1 MSNDLTLLKH
11 NYFRSGKHLPQERIV
26 LLNPNQ
32 IKYEFLAIEERI
44 NRKIPTPAGVTNIPQ
59 GLDEE
64 ADKMV
69 GDMLRQEEQR
79 KAMLRAKQRELER
92 EFPAIDIREKPL
104 VPVPSTRPTLVKS
117 GKGVI
122 INQ

>member
-1 MSNDLTLLKH
+1 M
-11 NYFRSGKHLPQERIV
+11 
-26 LLNPNQ
+26 LNPNQ

-69 GDMLRQEEQR
+69 ATMLREQEER
-79 KAMLRAKQRELER
+79 KAVMRAKQRELER

-104 VPVPSTRPTLVKS
+104 GPVLSSRPTLVKS

-122 INQ
+122 INL